1 MDEKDWVFDEDFV
14 NGAKRHE
21 DPADVRADKAA
32 RVRAGHDRMEAQGM
46 VRGPKPTPPPSSWR
60 SKTLGI
66 PRWLIAGV
74 TVAVILGMLGLVV
87 AQVL

>member
-14 NGAKRHE
+14 AGAKRHE
-21 DPADVRADKAA
+21 ESAETRADRAA
-32 RVRAGHDRMEAQGM
+32 RVRAGHERMERQGM
-46 VRGPKPTPPPSSWR
+46 VRGQQPIERSSSWR
-60 SKTLGI
+60 TKTLGI

-74 TVAVILGMLGLVV
+74 TIAVIVGMLGLVV